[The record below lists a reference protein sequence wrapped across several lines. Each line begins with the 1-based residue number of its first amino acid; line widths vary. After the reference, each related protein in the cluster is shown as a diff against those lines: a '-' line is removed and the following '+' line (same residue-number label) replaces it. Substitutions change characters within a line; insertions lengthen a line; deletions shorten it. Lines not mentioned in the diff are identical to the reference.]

1 MKKIDKMRCHLK
13 DEVEGAKNY
22 AEKYIFYAN
31 SKPVWAETYA
41 RMAKQEVEHAKNLHK
56 MYQESVEEMKW
67 IPEDALEEWEKC
79 VNYMS
84 ETIALVEI
92 MLSK

>member
-1 MKKIDKMRCHLK
+1 MKKIDNMRCHLD
-13 DEVEGAKNY
+13 DEVKGARKY

-31 SKPVWAETYA
+31 SKPIWAETYA
-41 RMAKQEVEHAKNLHK
+41 RMAKQEIEHAKNLHK
-56 MYQESVEEMKW
+56 MYQESVDEMKW
-67 IPEDALEEWEKC
+67 VPEDALEEWEHC
-79 VNYMS
+79 VNKMS